1 MPQEIPIYSVREVG
15 LRFLFG
21 ERTHVSGLD
30 YWHTSQDSE
39 IQAAYYHY
47 LP

>member
-1 MPQEIPIYSVREVG
+1 MLQEIPIDSVWEAG
-15 LRFLFG
+15 IRFLFG
-21 ERTHVSGLD
+21 KKAHVSGLD